1 MVDGGTRHG
10 IGAGPIFIGGAS
22 RSGKTL
28 MRWILSS
35 HPRIVVSRR
44 TEMWPRFDGRF
55 GDLARPENLDRC
67 LTSMLDRK
75 QIAALA
81 PDLDRLRRDFR
92 RGAPTYARM
101 FALIHEQYAERCG
114 KPRWGDQ
121 TGYIERY
128 ADQLM
133 AAYPGARVIQMIR
146 DPRDR
151 YEALLGRGRQ
161 RPGAV
166 GRATGEWLGSVDS
179 ADRNGLR
186 HPDTCTIVRYESLVG
201 APEET
206 MRRVCAFVGEAFE
219 PAMLPMQDARRYDA
233 ERATSGDGIPISA
246 AHVGR
251 FRGRL
256 SRRDLAFIQTVAGR
270 QMATLDYRPDPIHP
284 STGERIRWATVGW
297 APSLA
302 RLGRRGAL
310 DALHRSPGESLA
322 PGEASR

>member
-1 MVDGGTRHG
+1 MIDEGARHEMVT
-10 IGAGPIFIGGAS
+10 GPIFIGGAG

-35 HPRIVVSRR
+35 HRRIAVSRR
-44 TEMWPRFDGRF
+44 TEMWPRFHGRF
-55 GDLARPENLDRC
+55 GELARPENLERC
-67 LTSMLDRK
+67 LAAMLDRK

-92 RGAPTYARM
+92 RGAPTYARL

-114 KPRWGDQ
+114 KVRWGDQ
-121 TGYIERY
+121 TGSIERY
-128 ADQLM
+128 TEQLM

-166 GRATGEWLGSVDS
+166 GRATAEWLGSVGFM
-179 ADRNGLR
+179 DRNRLR
-186 HPDTCTIVRYESLVG
+186 HPNACTIVRYESLVG

-206 MRRVCAFVGEAFE
+206 MRRICAFVGEVFE
-219 PAMLPMQDARRYDA
+219 PAMLRMQNVRRYDA
-233 ERATSGDGIPISA
+233 ERATSSDGTPIST

-251 FRGRL
+251 YRGRL
-256 SRRDLAFIQTVAGR
+256 GRRDLAFIQAVAGR
-270 QMATLDYRPDPIHP
+270 QMLALDYRPDPIHP
-284 STGERIRWATVGW
+284 TTGERIRWATVGW

-302 RLGRRGAL
+302 RLGRKGAL
-310 DALHRSPGESLA
+310 DALHRSSGELLV